1 MPDREQPGKPPL
13 RASVGS
19 GVAPPPEFD
28 LFLMRIGQINYAWT
42 NTESLLIHLLAGLV
56 PTDTATAT
64 ILHLS
69 LNTSRAR
76 IDLVERLSKRQGC
89 PLPPPARARILDV
102 SRRLKGLSGLRNR
115 MNHCIYAFD
124 ADGGPVRSIQMRIA
138 DRKHSLRIGDETVLD
153 SANLAELDGAL
164 TDMQAINAEVWSIVS
179 EHGLP
184 V

>member
-1 MPDREQPGKPPL
+1 MSDRPHPAAPPA
-13 RASVGS
+13 RMGAGI
-19 GVAPPPEFD
+19 APPPEFD

-56 PTDTATAT
+56 PTDTGTAT
-64 ILHLS
+64 VIHLS
-69 LNTSRAR
+69 LNTAHAR
-76 IDLVERLSKRQGC
+76 IDLVERLTKREGC

-124 ADGGPVRSIQMRIA
+124 PDGGPARSIQMRIA
-138 DRKHSLRIGDETVLD
+138 DRKHSLRIGNETVLD
-153 SANLAELDGAL
+153 SASLAELDGAL
-164 TDMQAINAEVWSIVS
+164 ADMQAINGEVWSIVAD
-179 EHGLP
+179 HGLP

>member
-1 MPDREQPGKPPL
+1 
-13 RASVGS
+13 
-19 GVAPPPEFD
+19 
-28 LFLMRIGQINYAWT
+28 MRIGQINYAWT

-56 PTDTATAT
+56 PTDTETAT

-76 IDLVERLSKRQGC
+76 IDLVERLSKRRGC
-89 PLPPPARARILDV
+89 PLPRAAQDRIRAV
-102 SRRLKGLSGLRNR
+102 AHRFKGLSSLRNR

-153 SANLAELDGAL
+153 RASLAELDAAL
-164 TDMQAINAEVWSIVS
+164 ADMQAINAEVWSIIS
-179 EHGLP
+179 DHGLP